1 MLYRPQCGRDP
12 FEGLPLTISSAT
24 TVTAYLASLP
34 AERRQLIAKVRSL
47 IRKHLPRGYREAM
60 SFGMIGYEV
69 PLARY
74 PETHS
79 GKPLVYAALA
89 AQKHAYSLYLTCA
102 YLDKRRGER
111 LRKRF
116 AAAGLRLDMGKS
128 CIRFKRYEDLV
139 PAAIADE
146 IASTP
151 PEEFIR
157 RYEAGRNQAAT
168 NVRPSAHRNSR
179 TGMP

>member
-1 MLYRPQCGRDP
+1 M
-12 FEGLPLTISSAT
+12 TSSSAT
-24 TVTAYLASLP
+24 KVTEYLASLP
-34 AERRQLIAKVRSL
+34 PERRKVVAQVRSL
-47 IRKHLPRGYREAM
+47 IRKHLPHGYREAM
-60 SFGMIGYEV
+60 SFGMIGYEL

-74 PETHS
+74 PETYN

-89 AQKHAYSLYLTCA
+89 AQKNAYSLYLTCA
-102 YLDKRRGER
+102 YMDERRVER
-111 LRKRF
+111 LRRRF

-128 CIRFKRYEDLV
+128 CIRFKRYEDLE
-139 PAAIADE
+139 PAAIAEE

-157 RYEAGRNQAAT
+157 RYEEGRSQAAT
-168 NVRPSAHRNSR
+168 NVRPSAQRNSR

>member
-1 MLYRPQCGRDP
+1 M
-12 FEGLPLTISSAT
+12 TSSSAT
-24 TVTAYLASLP
+24 TVTAYLAGLP
-34 AERRQLIAKVRSL
+34 AERRKVVAQVRRL

-60 SFGMIGYEV
+60 SFGMIGYEL

-74 PETHS
+74 PETYN

-89 AQKHAYSLYLTCA
+89 AQKNAYSLYLTCA
-102 YLDKRRGER
+102 YMDERRGER

-128 CIRFKRYEDLV
+128 CIRFKRFEDLE
-139 PAAIADE
+139 PAAIGQE

-157 RYEAGRNQAAT
+157 RYEA
-168 NVRPSAHRNSR
+168 SR
-179 TGMP
+179 R